1 MIFNHYY
8 AHTSKDEKD
17 SYKKVSDQI
26 TERDENKNDSTEV
39 LEVSKYIL
47 SKGDVQTVTDEDGND
62 ISVSKFDTTFVKVE
76 LDKKNLIDYKNNL
89 TEKELKD
96 LIGKATKSYQRQ
108 KDIINKEVEKKVK
121 EMTEKQ
127 EQIAKIKEEIQKRGF
142 KVEDHYLKYGKYN
155 SSQEAFFISGG
166 YYTLNLYGI
175 FVYENT
181 WENMMGERTTTKRTG
196 TYEVK
201 YSTGDMRNPIQCW
214 VIIFYTKDNEFTA
227 RQYSNTWTLV
237 E

>member
-96 LIGKATKSYQRQ
+96 LQ
-108 KDIINKEVEKKVK
+108 KKLLHLRTQKEVD
-121 EMTEKQ
+121 TKQ
-127 EQIAKIKEEIQKRGF
+127 EMAIYQQKRGLF
-142 KVEDHYLKYGKYN
+142 ENHPLVVNYLSDKEDLESLCHFIG
-155 SSQEAFFISGG
+155 EAITGG
-166 YYTLNLYGI
+166 I
-175 FVYENT
+175 
-181 WENMMGERTTTKRTG
+181 
-196 TYEVK
+196 
-201 YSTGDMRNPIQCW
+201 
-214 VIIFYTKDNEFTA
+214 NEKC
-227 RQYSNTWTLV
+227 
-237 E
+237 